1 MKLLKYSLYFILL
14 VSINACS
21 GKKGTSNNG
30 LMASLDRPFTAP
42 DNILLSLDGKKH
54 TLADYRGKPVIVNF
68 WATWCPPCRE
78 ELPSMN
84 RAWEKIKNEGIAMIA
99 INLAETDDTVT
110 PFLDKHPIDFTV
122 LLDSQ
127 GQAAQDW
134 GVQGLPTT
142 FVVSPEGKVVYQV
155 VGGRAWDN
163 DDLLDMV
170 RALKD

>member
-1 MKLLKYSLYFILL
+1 
-14 VSINACS
+14 
-21 GKKGTSNNG
+21 
-30 LMASLDRPFTAP
+30 MASLDRPFTAP